1 MVVWGGGVNDEPT
14 ESPITI
20 LFTDVV
26 GSTDLRTVR
35 GDRVAQELLG
45 SHEVLVRQ
53 KVEAHGGREVKALGD
68 GFMVAFA
75 SARRALACAVAIQQ
89 ALEDHNRLHPDQ
101 AIRVRVGLNSGEVLE
116 QSGDL
121 GAAVNA
127 AALIAA
133 KAQGGEI
140 LAAEVVQHLAGP
152 GCDFAFRDRGRFRL
166 EGFPEGWRLCEVLWQ
181 ESGADIRER
190 GRGAVR
196 RHAWQEA
203 FDLLSRADAAPSLN
217 GEDLE
222 ALGDAADSVGRDED
236 GRAARERAY
245 TMHLEAGERR
255 RAARVAWRLFY
266 DYARMGRR
274 AIAGGWLGRAKR
286 LLEGQADCPEQG
298 LLLLVEAEAAHGAGD
313 LVAAAEKAERAV
325 EYGRRFGDRDL
336 EALGTQALGRILID
350 RAEISE
356 GLARL
361 DEAML
366 AAARGELGP
375 DATGWIYCSVIAA
388 CHQLGDLQRAAEWTA
403 ALSQWCEE
411 KPFSV
416 YPGLCRVHRAQ
427 ILELGG
433 AWAQAEEEARRACEA
448 GPEAARG
455 GRYEIGEIR
464 RRLGDL
470 EGAEDAFRR
479 ADELGHD
486 PQPGLALL
494 RLAQG
499 RVEAAAAA
507 IRRALAAESG
517 NRLARAKLLPAQ
529 VQIALADGDL
539 QAAQAA
545 ADELAEIAEQYGSS
559 GLRAAAFTACGRLQL
574 AQQDAASASRSL
586 RQALRQWQELHI
598 PYEVATTRLLLG
610 LACRTAG
617 DEEAAASS
625 FQAAAAIF
633 EELGAA
639 VDARRSVELRGGKE
653 ATNVAGGLTKREA
666 EVLRLVAAG
675 KTNKDIAAELYLS
688 PRTVAHHL
696 DSIFTKLGVSSRAA
710 ATAYAYEHGLAGP
723 SSPSQ
728 PR

>member
-1 MVVWGGGVNDEPT
+1 MNEEPP

-20 LFTDVV
+20 LFTEVE
-26 GSTDLRTVR
+26 GSTELRTVR
-35 GDRVAQELLG
+35 GGRVAKDLLG
-45 SHEVLVRQ
+45 SYEVLVQ
-53 KVEAHGGREVKALGD
+53 QLAEANGGREVNSLGD
-68 GFMVAFA
+68 GFMVGFA
-75 SARRALACAVAIQQ
+75 SAGSALACAVAIHQ
-89 ALEDHNRLHPDQ
+89 ALEEHSRAHPDR
-101 AIRVRVGLNSGEVLE
+101 AIRARVGLNGGEVLK

-121 GAAVNA
+121 SGAAANA
-127 AALIAA
+127 AARIAA
-133 KAQGGEI
+133 KAKGGEI
-140 LAAEVVQHLAGP
+140 LAAEVVRQRAGP
-152 GCDFAFRDRGRFRL
+152 GSEFAFRDRGRFRL
-166 EGFPEGWRLCEVLWQ
+166 EGFPEDWRLWEVLWQ
-181 ESGADIRER
+181 QSGADMREQ
-190 GRGAVR
+190 GRDAFR
-196 RHAWQEA
+196 RRAWEEA
-203 FDLLSRADAAPSLN
+203 FDLLSRADAARSLD

-222 ALGDAADSVGRDED
+222 ALGDAADGAGRDED

-245 TMHLEAGERR
+245 AVYLQAGDPR

-266 DYARMGRR
+266 DYARTGRR

-286 LLEGQADCPEQG
+286 LLEGHADSPEHG
-298 LLLLVEAEAAHGAGD
+298 LLLLVDAEAAHGAGD
-313 LVAAAEKAERAV
+313 LAAAAEQAERARD
-325 EYGRRFGDRDL
+325 YGRRFSDRDL

-375 DATGWIYCSVIAA
+375 DATGWTYCSVIAA

-416 YPGLCRVHRAQ
+416 YPGLCRVHQAQ

-433 AWAQAEEEARRACEA
+433 AWTQAEEEAQRACEA
-448 GPEAARG
+448 GPEAAG
-455 GRYEIGEIR
+455 GGCYEIGEIR
-464 RRLGDL
+464 RRVGDL

-507 IRRALAAESG
+507 IRRALSAESG
-517 NRLARAKLLPAQ
+517 SRLARAKLLPAQ
-529 VQIALADGDL
+529 VQIGLADGDL
-539 QAAQAA
+539 QAAEAA
-545 ADELAEIAEQYGSS
+545 ADELADIAEQYGSS
-559 GLRAAAFTACGRLQL
+559 GLRAAAFTARGRLQL
-574 AQQDAASASRSL
+574 AQQDAVGASRSL
-586 RQALRQWQELHI
+586 RQALRQWQELHV

-610 LACRTAG
+610 LTYRTAG

-633 EELGAA
+633 EKLGAA
-639 VDARRSVELRGGKE
+639 VDARQSVDLLGARE
-653 ATNVAGGLTKREA
+653 AAFVPGGLTHREV

-675 KTNKDIAAELYLS
+675 KTNKDIVAELHLS

-696 DSIFTKLGVSSRAA
+696 DSIFTKLGLSSRAA

-723 SSPSQ
+723 SSPSR